1 MKMNMT
7 GRKLKERII
16 QVLDKD
22 ENEYD
27 RNVQLKE
34 RIIQDLDDAENEY
47 DRYYAEGKDH
57 QSSE

>member
-1 MKMNMT
+1 MNMT
-7 GRKLKERII
+7 GRKLKKLII
-16 QVLDKD
+16 QVLDED

-34 RIIQDLDDAENEY
+34 RIIQDLDEAENEY